1 MGDSCYRH
9 RQHSRWRPHRPRA
22 RRRRNGPSSPPRRCG
37 SPAPSRRRS
46 EDGFC
51 YSPPRYAGEH
61 MIFIDRFHRLTP
73 VQRNAFLGWSLDAF
87 DFFILV
93 FCVSSIADEF
103 HAKVSVVAEGIFLTL
118 AMRPVGAF
126 LFGFMADRFGR
137 RPTLMLDIIAYSV
150 FELSSAFAPSLRI
163 FLVMRAL
170 FGIAMGGEW
179 GVGAALAFET
189 LPAEGRGFFSGLLQE
204 GYVVGYLLA
213 ALIYGTVF
221 PLTHVGWRGMFVI
234 GALPA
239 FLVIYIR
246 SQVDESP
253 VWLKGRA
260 ALKHQHSTGPRF
272 RWEDISTYA
281 VSFLFLVV
289 LMFAFNSFSHGT
301 QDLYP
306 TFLQKN
312 HGFKPQATSLIAIIY
327 NIGAL
332 LGGITFG
339 NWSERIGRRRA
350 IVIASLL
357 AIPVIPLWAYS
368 QSAGVLA
375 LGGFLMQF
383 MIQGAWG
390 IVPAHLNELS
400 PPSVRGTFPGLTYQ
414 LGNLLS
420 SRNAVLQSK
429 LAETRYAGSFAPVL
443 AWTVV
448 IVAMLVAVVTAAGPE
463 AKGAELSHAA
473 QRTQA

>member
-1 MGDSCYRH
+1 MGIVNH
-9 RQHSRWRPHRPRA
+9 F
-22 RRRRNGPSSPPRRCG
+22 RRLN
-37 SPAPSRRRS
+37 A
-46 EDGFC
+46 
-51 YSPPRYAGEH
+51 
-61 MIFIDRFHRLTP
+61 
-73 VQRNAFLGWSLDAF
+73 VQRNAFVACFLGWSLDAF

-93 FCVSSIADEF
+93 FCVSSIADDF
-103 HAKVSVVAEGIFLTL
+103 HVKVSAVAEAIFLTL

-137 RPTLMLDIIAYSV
+137 RPTLMVDIIAYSV
-150 FELSSAFAPSLRI
+150 FELASAFAPSMRV
-163 FLVMRAL
+163 FLITRAL

-213 ALIYGTVF
+213 ALAYFAVF
-221 PLTHVGWRGMFVI
+221 PLPHVGWRGMFIV
-234 GALPA
+234 GSLPA

-246 SQVDESP
+246 SKVDESP
-253 VWLKGRA
+253 AWLKGRETA
-260 ALKHQHSTGPRF
+260 RAKADVGLT
-272 RWEDISTYA
+272 ISGYFNHIFSYLG
-281 VSFLFLVV
+281 SFLFLVV

-312 HGFKPQATSLIAIIY
+312 HGFTPRTVGLIAIVY
-327 NIGAL
+327 NVGAL

-350 IVIASLL
+350 IVIATLL

-368 QSAGVLA
+368 RSAGMLA
-375 LGGFLMQF
+375 FGGFLMQF
-383 MIQGAWG
+383 MVQGAWG
-390 IVPAHLNELS
+390 IIPAHLNELS
-400 PPSVRGTFPGLTYQ
+400 PASVRGTFPGFAYQ

-420 SRNAVLQSK
+420 SRNAVIQAK
-429 LAETRYAGSFAPVL
+429 LVETHYAGSYAPVL

-448 IVAMLVAVVTAAGPE
+448 VVATLVALVTILGRE
-463 AKGAELSHAA
+463 AKGADLSHTARDGA
-473 QRTQA
+473 PT